1 MQAKRI
7 FVAGHQGMVGQAVC
21 RRLAQ
26 EGIIPLTA
34 THCELELREQAAVRA
49 FIQEQKP
56 DIVIVAAAR
65 VGGIHANSTRSAE
78 FLYDN
83 LAISSNLI
91 HESWSAGVSRLLY
104 LGSSCIYPR
113 LAPQPIPED
122 ALLSGPL
129 EPTNEGYAIA
139 KIAGMKLCQHYR
151 RQYQVCFHSLMPTNL
166 YGPGDNYDPLGSHVL
181 PALIRRFHEAKIALE
196 PEVVIWGTGKVFR
209 EFLHVDDLADAIW
222 HTLQLSTPP
231 DWLNVGSNEEVSI
244 GELARLIRETVG
256 YSGTIAFDTSK
267 PDGTP
272 RKLVDS
278 RQIRA
283 LGWSPMIDLR
293 NGLRLAYASFL
304 REQAQG
310 ILRGSRE

>member
-26 EGIIPLTA
+26 AGITPLTA
-34 THCELELREQAAVRA
+34 AHHELDLREQAAVRA
-49 FIQEQKP
+49 FMQAQKP

-83 LAISSNLI
+83 MAIVSNLV
-91 HESWSAGVSRLLY
+91 HESWRAGVGRLLY

-113 LAPQPIPED
+113 MAPQPIPED

-129 EPTNEGYAIA
+129 EPTNEGYAVA

-244 GELARLIRETVG
+244 GELAQLIRETVE
-256 YSGTIAFDTSK
+256 YSGRIAFDTSK

-293 NGLRLAYASFL
+293 TGLKLAYESFL
-304 REQAQG
+304 REKALG
-310 ILRGSRE
+310 ILRGTRE